1 MKIKLQ
7 LIAICIMSL
16 TATTVKAQEVEL
28 TETEQLEQRTQ
39 ALESAIKTLQKLKV
53 SGYVQTQFQSAQQ
66 DAALI
71 TNMKVGGVNED
82 LSKSYNRIGIRR
94 GRIKFIYEE
103 GIASG
108 VFQLDITE
116 KGVGIKDAYLNI
128 KDPWVGT
135 NAFRAGAFDRTFGY
149 EISYSSSRRESPER
163 STVFQMLFPDER
175 DLGFAFYLQPAKTSP
190 YNFLKLEAG
199 LFSGNGLKTEMDNH
213 LDFIG
218 HLSASKNIGN
228 HAKYGIGFSYY
239 NGGVIQGSKNVYTMD
254 GNTFVVSSDSA
265 ANFKKYAKR
274 EYFGIDG
281 QLNISSRAGMTK
293 LTAEYLWGQQPGS
306 KASSK
311 SPNTGALLTG
321 IQLMNPDLAAND
333 TYIRNFRGGYVMLAQ
348 DLGTLP
354 FTGVLKYDWY
364 DPNTK
369 VSGNEV
375 GQNGT
380 GLTDL
385 SQNTFGLGAIWR
397 ASNNIRLTAY
407 YELNNYEDTDMK
419 HSYTFNKETRTFAV
433 NDLKRNV
440 FTLRLQYKF

>member
-1 MKIKLQ
+1 MKIKLL
-7 LIAICIMSL
+7 LIAFGFMGIIGT
-16 TATTVKAQEVEL
+16 TAKAQEVEL

-39 ALESAIKTLQKLKV
+39 VLESAVKTLQKFKV
-53 SGYVQTQFQSAQQ
+53 SGYIQTQFQSAQQ
-66 DAALI
+66 DAALG

-94 GRIKFIYEE
+94 GRIKFTYEE

-116 KGVGIKDAYLNI
+116 KGVGIKDAYLNV
-128 KDPWVGT
+128 KDPWIGT
-135 NAFRAGAFDRTFGY
+135 NAVRAGVFDRTFGY

-163 STVFQMLFPDER
+163 SAVFQTLFPDER
-175 DLGFAFYLQPAKTSP
+175 DLGFAVYLQPAKTSP
-190 YNFLKLEAG
+190 LNFLKLEAG
-199 LFSGNGLKTEMDNH
+199 LFSGNGIKTEMDNH

-218 HLSASKNIGN
+218 HLSISKNIGN
-228 HAKYGIGFSYY
+228 HAKYGLGFSYY

-254 GNTFVVSSDSA
+254 GNAFVLNADSA

-274 EYFGIDG
+274 EYFGFDG

-293 LTAEYLWGQQPGS
+293 LTAEYLWGQQPGT

-311 SPNTGALLTG
+311 SPNSGALLTG
-321 IQLMNPDLAAND
+321 IQLMNPDLASND
-333 TYIRNFRGGYVMLAQ
+333 TYIRNFSGGYVMLAQ
-348 DLGTLP
+348 DLGSLP
-354 FTGVLKYDWY
+354 FTAVLKYDWY

-375 GQNGT
+375 GKNGT
-380 GLTDL
+380 TMADL
-385 SQNTFGLGAIWR
+385 AQSTFGFGAIWR

-407 YELNNYEDTDMK
+407 YELNNYESTDLK
-419 HSYTFNKETRTFAV
+419 YTYTFNKETRTFAM

>member
-1 MKIKLQ
+1 MKIKAQ
-7 LIAICIMSL
+7 LIALCILSL
-16 TATTVKAQEVEL
+16 IVTTAKAQDVEL

-39 ALESAIKTLQKLKV
+39 ALESAVKTLQKFKV
-53 SGYVQTQFQSAQQ
+53 SGYIQTQFQSAQQ
-66 DAALI
+66 DAALG

-82 LSKSYNRIGIRR
+82 LSKSYNRFGIRR

-116 KGVGIKDAYLNI
+116 KGVGIKDAYLNV
-128 KDPWVGT
+128 KDPWIGT
-135 NAFRAGAFDRTFGY
+135 NALRAGVFDRTFGY

-163 STVFQMLFPDER
+163 STVFQTLFPDER

-199 LFSGNGLKTEMDNH
+199 LFSGNGIKTEMDNR

-218 HLSASKNIGN
+218 HLSASNSIGN
-228 HAKYGIGFSYY
+228 HAKYGIGLSYY
-239 NGGVIQGSKNVYTMD
+239 NGGVLQGSKNVYKMD
-254 GNTFVVSSDSA
+254 GNTFVLNSDSA

-281 QLNISSRAGMTK
+281 QLNIASRAGMTK

-321 IQLMNPDLAAND
+321 IQLMNPDLPAND
-333 TYIRNFRGGYVMLAQ
+333 TYIRNFSGGYVMLAQ

-354 FTGVLKYDWY
+354 FTAVLKYDWY

-380 GLTDL
+380 GLADL

-407 YELNNYEDTDMK
+407 YELNNYEDTDLK
-419 HSYTFNKETRTFAV
+419 HTYTFNKETKTFAA